1 MRRRRRAPGPPL
13 VAGIVR
19 SSPLCA
25 ARRLR
30 HRLPGAGK
38 RSFDQVVKRLDRHLA
53 TMTQMSSHIIRRS
66 CAAALLAIAAAASP
80 LAAQPGPVPTGQL
93 DSIASANLARDRT
106 VGAVVGIV
114 KGADTLFLAPFGK
127 ADVESDVAMRTDA
140 IFAIGSITKQFTAAA
155 ILQLRD
161 QGKLSLDDDI
171 TKWFPDFD
179 TRGARI
185 PLRRLLDHTSGI
197 PSVPELN
204 RLRGDANASRDSIY
218 AVIKRSPPQFAP
230 GTAQM
235 YSNRAYWLLHLVV
248 EKASGM
254 TYPRYLE
261 RMIFEPLGMKSSG
274 ICHGAPDV
282 PRRAMGYFV
291 RNGETRRAPELVPVV
306 DLGSGALCST
316 AADMVTWLQALHGGR
331 VLSDTSYAEMI
342 RPATLADGT
351 PLRYGMGVDVRQ
363 DARGNRF
370 IGHAGE
376 ITGYAARANWYPE
389 AQMAIVVLMNNSLDS
404 SPTALVDEL
413 AGQLLPGTR
422 PVPRPFAGDAEALA
436 GTYTGTTGAGPTTM
450 EVARTPEGLTISIN
464 GAAAQPLP
472 WAEGLTFRQGGI
484 LLTFRRANGD
494 GGPVTE
500 LRYDAG
506 TEHSVLRRS

>member
-1 MRRRRRAPGPPL
+1 MPNQ
-13 VAGIVR
+13 VASR
-19 SSPLCA
+19 
-25 ARRLR
+25 
-30 HRLPGAGK
+30 
-38 RSFDQVVKRLDRHLA
+38 F
-53 TMTQMSSHIIRRS
+53 
-66 CAAALLAIAAAASP
+66 CAAALLAVAAGSSP
-80 LAAQPGPVPTGQL
+80 AAAQPRTPPAGTL

-114 KGADTLFLAPFGK
+114 KGADTVFLAPYGR
-127 ADVESDVAMRTDA
+127 ADVESNAPMRATA

-161 QGKLSLDDDI
+161 QGKLGLDDDI

-179 TRGARI
+179 TRGARV

-204 RLRGDANASRDSIY
+204 RLRGDPNASRDSIY
-218 AVIKRSPPQFAP
+218 AVIKRSPPRFAP
-230 GTAQM
+230 GTAQR
-235 YSNRAYWLLHLVV
+235 YSNRAYWLHHLVV

-254 TYPRYLE
+254 TYPQYLE

-274 ICHGAPDV
+274 ICHGAPNF
-282 PRRAMGYFV
+282 PRRATGYFV
-291 RNGETRRAPELVPVV
+291 RSGETRRAPEIVPVV

-331 VLSDTSYAEMI
+331 VLSAASYAEMI

-363 DARGNRF
+363 DARGNPF
-370 IGHAGE
+370 IGHSGE
-376 ITGYAARANWYPE
+376 ITGYAARANWYPD
-389 AQMAIVVLMNNSLDS
+389 ARMAVVVLMNNSIDS

-413 AGQLLPGTR
+413 AGQLLPGDR
-422 PVPRPFAGDAEALA
+422 PAPRPFAGDAEALA
-436 GTYTGTTGAGPTTM
+436 GTYTGTTGAGPATM
-450 EVARTPEGLTISIN
+450 QVARGTEGLTVSMD
-464 GAAAQPLP
+464 GAAAQPLS
-472 WAEGLTFRQGGI
+472 WVEGLTFRQGGI
-484 LLTFRRANGD
+484 LLIFRRENGD
-494 GGPVTE
+494 CGPVTG

-506 TEHSVLRRS
+506 TEHSILARS